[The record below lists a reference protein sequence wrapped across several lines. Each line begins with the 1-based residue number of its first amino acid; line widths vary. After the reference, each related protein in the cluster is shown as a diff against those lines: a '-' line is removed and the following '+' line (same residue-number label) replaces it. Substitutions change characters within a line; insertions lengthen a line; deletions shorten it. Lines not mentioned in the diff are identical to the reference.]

1 MSDFDKEAEREKLRE
16 KYENDRTDR
25 ESTERM
31 SDLLLKGAT
40 MTNAHCGT
48 CGDPIFRH
56 EGQEFCPTCQ
66 TVLREDGE
74 PVEGDAED
82 AAADE
87 TDPTDASA
95 GADRQPPTPNGTD
108 PAETRQSGV
117 AADRSAPETG
127 GRSEQSAPSTTPGT
141 TPPGTQASH
150 SGGTPTRGH
159 TPDES
164 ARQPQTRGD
173 TGATQTPPATTKPGD
188 GTGTHTLD
196 AARASLTRT
205 VNRLAARAEE
215 SEDPERV
222 RAYLTATEAA
232 ADALAAVND
241 AER

>member
-74 PVEGDAED
+74 PTESD
-82 AAADE
+82 AADE

-95 GADRQPPTPNGTD
+95 GDDQRPTTPNGTV
-108 PAETRQSGV
+108 PTAARQSGT
-117 AADRSAPETG
+117 AADRAAPETG
-127 GRSEQSAPSTTPGT
+127 GRPEQPASSTTPGT
-141 TPPGTQASH
+141 TPPGAQAPR
-150 SGGTPTRGH
+150 SGGTPDRGH
-159 TPDES
+159 TTDES
-164 ARQPQTRGD
+164 AQQSPPRGD
-173 TGATQTPPATTKPGD
+173 VGTTRTPPATTKPGD

-196 AARASLTRT
+196 DARASLIRT

-215 SEDPERV
+215 SDDPERV
-222 RAYLTATEAA
+222 QAYLTATEAA
-232 ADALAAVND
+232 AAALAAVND